1 MIENQPVAESRRLW
15 PWAMWFVGA
24 LFFCYAFFQRV
35 APSVMINELMR
46 DFNASGA
53 ILGSL
58 SAFYYY
64 AYAAVQLP
72 TGVLADRWGPR
83 RLLIVS
89 GVLSGIGS
97 LMFATSDSLL
107 AAYIGRLMIGGA
119 AGFGF
124 VCTLKIITVWF
135 PPERLAMLSGLT
147 MMIGM
152 SGGVGGQAPLAAAV
166 DAFGWRGTM
175 MVGAALAFSIAVAAW
190 AIVRDRPAS
199 QHNPEI
205 IPRSP
210 LPLLH
215 GLRLAFRRSQT
226 WIIAAYGFFILA
238 PLFAFGTLWSVPYLM
253 QTYDLSRPEA
263 AGSASLMMVGWGV
276 GAPIIGWL
284 SDRMRRR
291 KPPMVIGAAAV
302 GLIMVA
308 LFYVPR
314 LPFPMV
320 NLLLLAAGVA
330 SAGMSVS
337 FATVREHNDSF
348 AAGACMAFINM
359 AVITSGAVLQ
369 PLVGWLLDL
378 NWDGAMA
385 DGARVYSAAAFDG
398 AFWVIPVCTLA
409 AFGLALAVK
418 ETYGRTVVGG

>member
-1 MIENQPVAESRRLW
+1 
-15 PWAMWFVGA
+15 MWFVGA

-35 APSVMINELMR
+35 APSVMISELMR

-83 RLLIVS
+83 RLLLVS
-89 GVLSGIGS
+89 GILSGIGS

-166 DAFGWRGTM
+166 AAFGWRGTM
-175 MVGAALAFSIAVAAW
+175 VVGAALAFSIGIAAW
-190 AIVRDRPAS
+190 VIIRDRPPGEPAGGATRQS
-199 QHNPEI
+199 VPM
-205 IPRSP
+205 
-210 LPLLH
+210 LL
-215 GLRLAFRRSQT
+215 GLRLALRRSQT

-238 PLFAFGTLWSVPYLM
+238 QLFAFGTLWSVPYLM

-276 GAPIIGWL
+276 SAPIIGWI
-284 SDRMRRR
+284 SDRTRRR
-291 KPPMVIGAAAV
+291 KPSMVIGAALV
-302 GLIMVA
+302 GLVMVV
-308 LFYVPR
+308 LFYVPD
-314 LPFPMV
+314 LPFVVV
-320 NLLLLAAGVA
+320 NLLLLAAGVS
-330 SAGMSVS
+330 SAGMSVC
-337 FATVREHNDSF
+337 FALVREHNESF

-378 NWDGAMA
+378 NWDGTMA
-385 DGARVYSAAAFDG
+385 NGARVYSAAAFDG
-398 AFWVIPVCTLA
+398 AFWIIPVCTLA

-418 ETYGRTVVGG
+418 ETYGRSVVSA

>member
-1 MIENQPVAESRRLW
+1 MQPVAEPRRLR

-35 APSVMINELMR
+35 APSVMISELMR

-83 RLLIVS
+83 RLLLVS
-89 GVLSGIGS
+89 GILSGIGS

-166 DAFGWRGTM
+166 AAFGWRGTM
-175 MVGAALAFSIAVAAW
+175 VVGAALAFSIGIAAW
-190 AIVRDRPAS
+190 VIIRDRPPGEPAGGATRQS
-199 QHNPEI
+199 VPM
-205 IPRSP
+205 
-210 LPLLH
+210 LL
-215 GLRLAFRRSQT
+215 GLRLALRRSQT

-276 GAPIIGWL
+276 SAPIIGWI
-284 SDRMRRR
+284 SDRTRRR
-291 KPPMVIGAAAV
+291 KPSMVIGAALV
-302 GLIMVA
+302 GLVMVV
-308 LFYVPR
+308 LFYVPD
-314 LPFPMV
+314 LPFVVV
-320 NLLLLAAGVA
+320 NLLLLAAGVS
-330 SAGMSVS
+330 SAGMSVC
-337 FATVREHNDSF
+337 FALVREHNESF

-378 NWDGAMA
+378 NWDGTMA
-385 DGARVYSAAAFDG
+385 NGARVYSAAAFDG
-398 AFWVIPVCTLA
+398 AFWIIPVCTLA

-418 ETYGRTVVGG
+418 ETYGRSVVSA